1 MDMNRTFFLRKEDAN
16 PQWRLIDAKGKV
28 LGRLATE
35 IATIL
40 RGKDQAEFTPHT
52 HSGDYVVVINAS
64 EVVLTGNKMDGKI
77 YLTYSGYQGG
87 QKSTTAREIMKKD
100 PTRIIMLAVKRMLP
114 AINKSTLSRETLK
127 KLKVYAGAEHPHIAQ
142 ISTSAAANTK

>member
-1 MDMNRTFFLRKEDAN
+1 MNKTFFLRKEDAN
-16 PQWRLIDAKGKV
+16 PQWRVIDAKDKV

-64 EVVLTGNKMDGKI
+64 QIKLTGNKWDGKV

-87 QKSTTAREIMKKD
+87 QKSKTAREIFEKK
-100 PTRIIMLAVKRMLP
+100 PEMLIELAVKRMLP
-114 AINKSTLSRETLK
+114 KINKSALSRSILK
-127 KLKVYAGAEHPHIAQ
+127 KLKVYAGSEHPHVAQ
-142 ISTSAAANTK
+142 ISAK

>member
-1 MDMNRTFFLRKEDAN
+1 MDMNKTFFLRKEDAN
-16 PQWRLIDAKGKV
+16 PQWRVIDAKDKV

-64 EVVLTGNKMDGKI
+64 QIKLTGNKWDGKV

-87 QKSTTAREIMKKD
+87 QKSKTAREIFEKK
-100 PTRIIMLAVKRMLP
+100 PEMLIELAVKRMLP
-114 AINKSTLSRETLK
+114 KINKSALSRSILK
-127 KLKVYAGAEHPHIAQ
+127 KLKVYAGSEHPHVAQ
-142 ISTSAAANTK
+142 ISAK

>member
-1 MDMNRTFFLRKEDAN
+1 MDMNKAFFLRKEDAN

-64 EVVLTGNKMDGKI
+64 HIVLTGNKLNDKQ
-77 YLTYSGYQGG
+77 YLSYSGYQGG
-87 QKSTTAREIMKKD
+87 QKIKTAREILEKHPEK
-100 PTRIIMLAVKRMLP
+100 IIQLAVKRMLP
-114 AINKSTLSRETLK
+114 PKSSLSRQIFK
-127 KLKVYAGAEHPHIAQ
+127 KLKVYADEKHPHIAQ
-142 ISTSAAANTK
+142 IK

>member
-16 PQWRLIDAKGKV
+16 PQWRVIDAKGKV

-52 HSGDYVVVINAS
+52 HSGDYVVVINAA

-87 QKSTTAREIMKKD
+87 QKSKTAREIMQKD
-100 PTRIIMLAVKRMLP
+100 PARIIMLAVKRMLP

-142 ISTSAAANTK
+142 VSTTAKAEAK

>member
-1 MDMNRTFFLRKEDAN
+1 MDMNKTFFLRKEDAN

-52 HSGDYVVVINAS
+52 HSGDYVVVINAAQIKM
-64 EVVLTGNKMDGKI
+64 TGNKMDDKI
-77 YLTYSGYQGG
+77 YLSYSGYQGG
-87 QKSTTAREIMKKD
+87 QKSRTARQIMEKH
-100 PTRIIMLAVKRMLP
+100 PTKLLELAVKRMLP
-114 AINKSTLSRETLK
+114 RTFKSALSREIFK
-127 KLKVYAGAEHPHIAQ
+127 KLKVYANDQHPHVAQ
-142 ISTSAAANTK
+142 IQQA

>member
-1 MDMNRTFFLRKEDAN
+1 MDMNKTFFLRKEDAN

-52 HSGDYVVVINAS
+52 HSGDYVVVINAAQI
-64 EVVLTGNKMDGKI
+64 VMTGNKLDGKV

-87 QKSTTAREIMKKD
+87 QKSKTARQILEKTPEKLIQ
-100 PTRIIMLAVKRMLP
+100 LAVKRMLP
-114 AINKSTLSRETLK
+114 RINKSALSRSTLK
-127 KLKVYAGAEHPHIAQ
+127 KLKIYAGAEHPHAAQ
-142 ISTSAAANTK
+142 ITK

>member
-35 IATIL
+35 IADIL
-40 RGKDQAEFTPHT
+40 RGKDQAEYTPHT

-64 EVVLTGNKMDGKI
+64 QIVLTGNKLDGKE
-77 YLTYSGYQGG
+77 YLTYSGYMGG
-87 QKSTTAREIMKKD
+87 QKSKTARQIMEKN
-100 PTRIIMLAVKRMLP
+100 PERLIELAVKRMLP
-114 AINKSTLSRETLK
+114 RINKSALSRSTLK
-127 KLKVYAGAEHPHIAQ
+127 KLKVYAGSEHPHAGQ
-142 ISTSAAANTK
+142 ITK